1 LPLPRNSEEAG
12 KRNSEGGIYMRY
24 VVITLMLIAGV
35 IMCGPSA
42 LANPSMLPDHPG
54 YQMGAAVDPV
64 HGLSEANDPGKSA
77 LDVSTATR
85 EAAAYDDVDA
95 INHVVEVP
103 LSLESQGAGVLPK
116 TIGYPDIKIEPPVS
130 EALNPK

>member
-1 LPLPRNSEEAG
+1 
-12 KRNSEGGIYMRY
+12 MRY
-24 VVITLMLIAGV
+24 IVITLILTAGV
-35 IMCGPSA
+35 IICGPSV

-64 HGLSEANDPGKSA
+64 QGLSVANDPGRSA
-77 LDVSTATR
+77 LDVSTAAR
-85 EAAAYDDVDA
+85 EAAAYHDVDA
-95 INHVVEVP
+95 INNVVEVP

-130 EALNPK
+130 EAMNPK